1 MKVKARN
8 GKVYDVADAP
18 PTGSHAVHLDGALV
32 GSFVLLP
39 QETRVTVKSTLVN
52 EELLTDIADRFVD
65 AGGGPMGIA

>member
-8 GKVYDVADAP
+8 GKVYDVESAP
-18 PTGSHAVHLDGALV
+18 PMGSHAVRLDGTLV

-52 EELLTDIADRFVD
+52 EELLTDIADKFVD

>member
-8 GKVYDVADAP
+8 GKVYDVASAP
-18 PTGSHAVHLDGALV
+18 PAGSHAVHLDGTLV

-52 EELLTDIADRFVD
+52 EELLVDIADRFVD

>member
-8 GKVYDVADAP
+8 GKVYDVESAQP
-18 PTGSHAVHLDGALV
+18 GGSHAVHLDGTLV

-52 EELLTDIADRFVD
+52 EALLTDIADKFVD
-65 AGGGPMGIA
+65 MGGGPMGIA